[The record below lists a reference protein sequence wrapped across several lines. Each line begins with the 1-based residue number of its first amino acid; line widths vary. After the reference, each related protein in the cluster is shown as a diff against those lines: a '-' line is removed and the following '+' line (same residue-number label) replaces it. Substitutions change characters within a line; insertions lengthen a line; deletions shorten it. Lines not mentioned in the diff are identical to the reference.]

1 MSYLSLTPNR
11 PHALQAVYRR
21 HHTLPVRAF
30 NRLRISARSAFPLV
44 PEALAGTPCFAVH
57 EMGNFRAPF
66 CAVEFCDCARFTLLQ
81 VEQAPAGLQPVFQ
94 QLNDLDDLM
103 RAHTQGKRG
112 ARSIQ

>member
-1 MSYLSLTPNR
+1 MEYCEYLR
-11 PHALQAVYRR
+11 VG
-21 HHTLPVRAF
+21 
-30 NRLRISARSAFPLV
+30 FPS
-44 PEALAGTPCFAVH
+44 
-57 EMGNFRAPF
+57 
-66 CAVEFCDCARFTLLQ
+66 LQ